1 MSMNRG
7 ALYVNGGELA
17 RLLYA
22 LTILW
27 GGLIILWVG
36 KFMFWG
42 ALYKVKAAKIKIVE
56 VL

>member
-27 GGLIILWVG
+27 GGLIILWVC